1 MFKKLISIILI
12 VSLQSVLV
20 ADDYNAGG
28 DFTLDYSLNGHG
40 DVNFSQFTALG
51 AQSVLAGMDFDGDSL
66 YEILFSIDETLA
78 PGGPDPG
85 KLGVFLYEADG
96 NGGYNHVWHFV
107 TPQPGNSLPGMF
119 HADIDGD
126 GLHEIYFGVPP
137 AVGYNDATW
146 GTYIFEQNADLTF
159 PSTATL
165 LYQYGMTSA
174 DNFRPAG
181 YEVSDLD
188 GDGIKELCTVDR
200 GVRRLSID
208 EPPSAGFDNL
218 STFTS
223 EYLDTLDLNGGSVYN
238 LDAADFDGDGKHELW
253 VNTWNNF
260 SMTVFEATGT
270 DAYSVESK
278 MDQLF
283 TSGDAASFRRNGFAF
298 YDADGD
304 MDLDAWF
311 PMTDGKLY
319 YLENTVSFT
328 LDDLSLDTNQV
339 TNGGLESGT
348 SGWSF
353 FPSPMTNMAL
363 MSTGD
368 TLLPPVVTS
377 TMDTTSTGADTTLY
391 DTSAAVLFTAHAG
404 TAALKVSGAGGNSTE
419 NNAFHAFAEANAIA
433 PGTQFAIS
441 AEFLH
446 SSVDSF
452 STLGSH
458 GTLFAKYFAPG
469 WAWLGMESVDFQSSA
484 TADAWHHLDKLCT
497 VPAGAT
503 VVQVGVMF
511 TAPDSSS
518 TSGSF
523 YVDDLVLQAADSL
536 GVDFLAADD
545 FTEVLTFGSRNR
557 GSDMGDID
565 GDGKMDLIATT
576 GTGET
581 VVRMEFM
588 GGDPASASSYEVTT
602 IFESKG
608 EPADRYYP
616 LDISDN
622 DLDGDGNLEVVLTN
636 LYASNATQ
644 PQIFVLDYDKF
655 VFDTGGDNPDQGL
668 NENWSVA
675 AVSYGVDVDSTF
687 YTESNNSRTVI
698 GGMDMDNDGAKE
710 VIATDYAGNRVVVF
724 EYNAT
729 ATPPAF
735 DVVWSAPITTS
746 HYYSSPR
753 TVAVGDLDDD
763 GRHEI
768 VFPVANDDAEGYHI
782 YEWDGITG
790 SDNYGTTFS
799 AVCQVEVDT
808 CCAGDGAGT
817 ASYGSSFRGRHDR
830 ITIFDLDGDGRDEL
844 CIGIRD
850 GAPKGTIIVSLD
862 STSNLVSGSEGGFEI
877 WNTEFFVNRSDY
889 GGGSPLHNLP
899 ADLDGDGHY
908 ELVQHTWNAFH
919 FYNLTSTGA
928 DAYSAPAVG
937 NPSGWY
943 KATAG
948 AGDQYSIFGG
958 NAHDIDGDGNDEAYF
973 ASYGSWG
980 RGSGDVYVVD
990 YSPGDSV
997 LVVNGDHVKRIAS
1010 NIGQFIGDVGT
1021 GYDGSDR
1028 NSLFVGRTVPNIT
1041 ALEYIGPDPR
1051 SPSSYLKKVLW
1062 TGEHDVVN
1070 TTITIDSTGAADTVY
1085 ASSPWGFPSKIET
1098 DWGDELLDFDM
1109 DGKKE
1114 LLVSFQSIDDS
1125 LSTTVKTWNDSL
1137 ADFVSVVTKVANH
1150 KDWTFAILENSTPQ
1164 LKSFDPVRFILPD
1177 DYRLDQN
1184 YPNPFNP
1191 NTTIQYTIPIN
1202 RKVSI
1207 KVYNITGQLVRTL
1220 VDNEMANAGTHKVV
1234 WNGKNNFGRNVST
1247 GIYLYSLEW
1256 AGMKKVKRMTLVK

>member
-1 MFKKLISIILI
+1 MFKKLTSIILI

-20 ADDYNAGG
+20 ADGYNAGG
-28 DFTLDYSLNGHG
+28 DFSLDYALNGHG
-40 DVNFSQFTALG
+40 DINFSQFTALG

-66 YEILFSIDETLA
+66 NEILFTIDETLA

-85 KLGVFLYEADG
+85 KVGIFLYEADG
-96 NGGYNHVWHFV
+96 SGGYNHVWHFV
-107 TPQPGNSLPGMF
+107 TPDPGNSLPGMF
-119 HADIDGD
+119 HADIDND

-137 AVGYNDATW
+137 SVGNNDGSW

-159 PSTATL
+159 PGTATV

-200 GVRRLSID
+200 AVRRVSIV
-208 EPPSAGFDNL
+208 EPPSTGFDNL

-238 LDAADFDGDGKHELW
+238 LDAVDFDGDGNHELW

-260 SMTVFEATGT
+260 SMTVLEATGA

-278 MDQLF
+278 MDQLYS
-283 TSGDAASFRRNGFAF
+283 SGDAASFRRNGFAF

-304 MDLDAWF
+304 DDLDAWF

-328 LDDLSLDTNQV
+328 LDDVSLGDNQV
-339 TNGGLESGT
+339 TNGGLEDST
-348 SGWSF
+348 AGWDF
-353 FPSPMTNMAL
+353 FPSPMTNMTL

-368 TLLPPVVTS
+368 TLLPPIVTS

-404 TAALKVSGAGGNSTE
+404 TSALKVSGLSTSGGTNME
-419 NNAFHAFAEANAIA
+419 NNAFFTFADTDPIA
-433 PGTQFAIS
+433 VGTQFVAS
-441 AEFLH
+441 AEFFH

-452 STLGSH
+452 STLGAH

-469 WAWLGMESVDFQSSA
+469 WAFLGMESVNFEGSA
-484 TADAWHHLDKLCT
+484 TADAWHHLDVLGT

-503 VVQVGVMF
+503 IVQVGVMHVQP
-511 TAPDSSS
+511 TDASL
-518 TSGSF
+518 GSF
-523 YVDDLVLQAADSL
+523 YVDDLEVKLSDSL

-545 FTEVLTFGSRNR
+545 FTEVLTFGTRNR

-565 GDGKMDLIATT
+565 GDGKMDIIATT

-581 VVRMEFM
+581 VVRMEFL
-588 GGDPASASSYEVTT
+588 GGDPKSASRYEVST

-608 EPADRYYP
+608 SPADRYYP

-655 VFDTGGDNPDQGL
+655 SFDSGGDNPEHL
-668 NENWSVA
+668 APNWEVIA
-675 AVSYGVDVDSTF
+675 MSYGVDVDTTF
-687 YTESNNSRTVI
+687 YKDANNSRTVI
-698 GGMDMDNDGAKE
+698 GGMDMDGDGKKE
-710 VIATDYAGNRVVVF
+710 VIATDYAGHRVVVF
-724 EYNAT
+724 EYDAANN
-729 ATPPAF
+729 AF
-735 DVVWSAPITTS
+735 DVVWTS
-746 HYYSSPR
+746 PVIESTNHYANPR

-768 VFPVANDDAEGYHI
+768 VFPSSDGDAEGYHV
-782 YEWDGITG
+782 YEWDGVTG
-790 SDNYGTTFS
+790 SDNYGTTYAS
-799 AVCQVEVDT
+799 ICQVEIDQ
-808 CCAGDGAGT
+808 CCAGDGAGSAT
-817 ASYGSSFRGRHDR
+817 YGSSFRGDHDR
-830 ITIFDLDGDGRDEL
+830 LTIFDVDGDGKDEFVQH
-844 CIGIRD
+844 IRRGNPRGTLVYSLSD
-850 GAPKGTIIVSLD
+850 GD
-862 STSNLVSGSEGGFEI
+862 ELVSGSGGGFET
-877 WNTEFFVNRSDY
+877 WTEEFWINRSDY
-889 GGGSPLHNLP
+889 GGGSPLHALP
-899 ADLDGDGHY
+899 ADLNGDGHY
-908 ELVQHTWNAFH
+908 EVINHTWNAMH
-919 FYNLTSTGA
+919 FYNFTSTDTGFA
-928 DAYSAPAVG
+928 APAVG
-937 NPSGWY
+937 SADSYY
-943 KATAG
+943 KATPG
-948 AGDQYSIFGG
+948 SDQYSIWGG
-958 NAHDIDGDGNDEAYF
+958 NTHDIDGDGNHEAYF

-980 RGSGDVYVVD
+980 VGSGDVYVVD
-990 YSPGDSV
+990 YDSTDDV
-997 LVVNGDHVKRIAS
+997 LKVNGDHVVKIAS
-1010 NIGQFIGDVGT
+1010 NIGQFIGDVGN
-1021 GYDGSDR
+1021 GYDGDDR
-1028 NSLFVGRTVPNIT
+1028 NTLFVGRTVPNIT
-1041 ALEYIGPDPR
+1041 ALQYIGPDPR
-1051 SPSSYLKKVLW
+1051 SPLSYLKEVIYY
-1062 TGEHDVVN
+1062 GEHDVVN

-1085 ASSPWGFPSKIET
+1085 AGSPWGFPSKIET
-1098 DWGDELLDFDM
+1098 DWGGELLDFDA

-1114 LLVSFQSIDDS
+1114 LLVSWQSIDDS
-1125 LSTTVKTWNDSL
+1125 LKTTVKTWVDSL
-1137 ADFVSVVTKVANH
+1137 GDYSSVVTNVANH
-1150 KDWTFAILENSTPQ
+1150 KDWTFILIENGTNQTVST
-1164 LKSFDPVRFILPD
+1164 DPITFVLPD

-1220 VDNEMANAGTHKVV
+1220 IDNEMANAGTHKVV
-1234 WNGKNNFGRNVST
+1234 WNGKNNFGRTVST

>member
-20 ADDYNAGG
+20 ADDYSAGG
-28 DFTLDYSLNGHG
+28 DFSLDYSLNGHG
-40 DVNFSQFTALG
+40 DVNFSNFTALG

-66 YEILFSIDETLA
+66 YEILFTIDETLA

-96 NGGYNHVWHFV
+96 SGGYNHVWHFV

-159 PSTATL
+159 PTTATL

-208 EPPSAGFDNL
+208 EPPLAGFDNL

-223 EYLDTLDLNGGSVYN
+223 EYLDTLDLNGGSLYN
-238 LDAADFDGDGKHELW
+238 LDAVDFDGDGKNELW

-278 MDQLF
+278 MDQLY
-283 TSGDAASFRRNGFAF
+283 TTGDAASFRRNGFAF

-304 MDLDAWF
+304 TDLDAWF

-328 LDDLSLDTNQV
+328 LDDLSLDTNLV

-348 SGWSF
+348 TGWDF

-377 TMDTTSTGADTTLY
+377 TMDTTSAGVDTTLY

-419 NNAFHAFAEANAIA
+419 NNAFYTFTETTSIA

-452 STLGSH
+452 STLGAH

-469 WAWLGMESVDFQSSA
+469 WAFLGMESVDFQGSA
-484 TADAWHHLDKLCT
+484 TADAWHHLDQLCT

-503 VVQVGVMF
+503 VVQVGLMF

-523 YVDDLVLQAADSL
+523 YADDLMLQAADSL
-536 GVDFLAADD
+536 GVNFLAADD
-545 FTEVLTFGSRNR
+545 FSEVLRFGSRNR

-565 GDGKMDLIATT
+565 GDGKMDIIATT

-588 GGDPASASSYEVTT
+588 GGDPTSASRYDVST

-655 VFDTGGDNPDQGL
+655 SFDKGGDNPEHL
-668 NENWSVA
+668 APNWSVA
-675 AVSYGVDVDSTF
+675 AMSYGADVDSVF
-687 YTESNNSRTVI
+687 GHDSRTVI
-698 GGMDMDNDGAKE
+698 GGMDMDGDGKKE
-710 VIATDYAGNRVVVF
+710 VISNDYAGRRVVVF
-724 EYNAT
+724 EYDAANN
-729 ATPPAF
+729 AF
-735 DVVWSAPITTS
+735 DAVWTSPVITT
-746 HYYSSPR
+746 HYAYNPR
-753 TVAVGDLDDD
+753 TMAVGDLDGD
-763 GRHEI
+763 GRQEI
-768 VFPVANDDAEGYHI
+768 VFPSANDDSEGYHI
-782 YEWDGITG
+782 YEWDGVVG
-790 SDNYGTTFS
+790 SDNYGTTYAS
-799 AVCQVEVDT
+799 VCQVEIDK

-817 ASYGSSFRGRHDR
+817 ASYGASFRGDHDR
-830 ITIFDLDGDGRDEL
+830 LTIFDVDGDGRDEFVQH
-844 CIGIRD
+844 IRRGNPRGTLVYSLTD
-850 GAPKGTIIVSLD
+850 GD
-862 STSNLVSGSEGGFEI
+862 DLVSGSGGGLET
-877 WNTEFFVNRSDY
+877 WVEEFWVNRSDY
-889 GGGSPLHNLP
+889 GGGSPLHALP
-899 ADLDGDGHY
+899 ADLNGDGHY
-908 ELVQHTWNAFH
+908 EVINHTWNAMH
-919 FYNLTSTGA
+919 FYNITSTDTGFA
-928 DAYSAPAVG
+928 APVVG
-937 NPSGWY
+937 STDSYY

-948 AGDQYSIFGG
+948 SDQYSIWGG
-958 NAHDIDGDGNDEAYF
+958 YANDIDGDGNDEAYF

-980 RGSGDVYVVD
+980 VGSGDVYVVD
-990 YSPGDSV
+990 YDSTDDV
-997 LVVNGDHVKRIAS
+997 LKVNGDHVVKIAS
-1010 NIGQFIGDVGT
+1010 NIGQFIGDVGS
-1021 GYDGSDR
+1021 GYDGDLR
-1028 NSLFVGRTVPNIT
+1028 KTLFVGRTVPNIT
-1041 ALEYIGPDPR
+1041 ALKYIGPDPR
-1051 SPSSYLKKVLW
+1051 SPLSYLKEVIYY
-1062 TGEHDVVN
+1062 GEHDVVN
-1070 TTITIDSTGAADTVY
+1070 TTITIDSTGTDTVY
-1085 ASSPWGFPSKIET
+1085 SGSPWGFASKIET
-1098 DWGDELLDFDM
+1098 SWGGELLDFDA

-1114 LLVSFQSIDDS
+1114 LLVSYQSIDDS
-1125 LSTTVKTWNDSL
+1125 LSTTVKTWVDSL
-1137 ADFVSVVTKVANH
+1137 GDYSSVTTKVVNH
-1150 KDWTFAILENSTPQ
+1150 KDWTFILLENGTDQTGLST
-1164 LKSFDPVRFILPD
+1164 DPIRFVLPD

-1191 NTTIQYTIPIN
+1191 NTTIRYTIPIN

-1220 VDNEMANAGTHKVV
+1220 IDNEMANAGTHNVV